1 MSSATLEGKIA
12 IVTGGGAGIG
22 RGIAE
27 KFATQQASVAVV
39 DVNQEAAE
47 EAVRGIKARG
57 GNATAFSADV
67 SDGRAVSRMVEAV
80 VSMLGRID
88 VLVNNAGIRYIRPF
102 VEHSEDEWRHTLD
115 VNLTGPFLC
124 AKAVI
129 PHMMRAGKG
138 KIVNVSSVAGFFGR
152 PNRAA
157 YCASKGGLIAF
168 TKALAVD
175 MRGTN
180 IYVNALAPALIE
192 TPFNA
197 GFSEDAE
204 LASVWGKETIV
215 GRWGHPSEV
224 AEAAL
229 FLASDA
235 SDFITGTVV
244 TVDGGWTSAM
254 VRATEA

>member
-1 MSSATLEGKIA
+1 VSLKGKVA
-12 IVTGGGAGIG
+12 IITGGGAGIG

-27 KFATQQASVAVV
+27 KFAVQQADVAVI
-39 DVNQEAAE
+39 DVNQKGAE
-47 EAVRGIKARG
+47 EVVREIGASG
-57 GNATAFSADV
+57 GSAAAFVADV
-67 SDGRAVSRMVEAV
+67 SDAKSVAGMVEQV
-80 VSMLGRID
+80 LGKLGRID
-88 VLVNNAGIRYIRPF
+88 ILVNNAGIRYIRPF
-102 VEHSEDEWRHTLD
+102 AEHGEDEWRRTLD
-115 VNLTGPFLC
+115 VNLTGAFLC
-124 AKAVI
+124 AKAVV
-129 PHMMRAGKG
+129 PAMMRSGKG
-138 KIVNVSSVAGFFGR
+138 KIVNVSSVAGYIGR
-152 PNRAA
+152 PNRVA

-175 MRGTN
+175 MRGRN

-197 GFSEDAE
+197 GFTGNTE
-204 LASVWGKETIV
+204 LAQVWGKETII
-215 GRWGHPSEV
+215 GRWGHPAEV

-254 VRATEA
+254 VRATEC